1 MVFDILIHQV
11 FVSES
16 DNKKEITIVC
26 NVDNHN
32 LDFIN
37 ERVSFESSCISTN
50 GGAYVTINE
59 PVIVLKDCF
68 VLRLT
73 YER

>member
-26 NVDNHN
+26 NVHNHN

-37 ERVSFESSCISTN
+37 ERVSFESSYISTN
-50 GGAYVTINE
+50 GG
-59 PVIVLKDCF
+59 
-68 VLRLT
+68 R
-73 YER
+73 